1 VVEVT
6 IVVAV
11 WIALGLVFWLSV
23 NGYQLLGV
31 FLIPAFQRIV
41 RRQPFRTLWLRDAP
55 RFRLDTAGWC
65 IALLLEICPAYH
77 VVQDL

>member
-11 WIALGLVFWLSV
+11 WIALGLVFRLSV

-41 RRQPFRTLWLRDAP
+41 RRQPFRALWLRDAP